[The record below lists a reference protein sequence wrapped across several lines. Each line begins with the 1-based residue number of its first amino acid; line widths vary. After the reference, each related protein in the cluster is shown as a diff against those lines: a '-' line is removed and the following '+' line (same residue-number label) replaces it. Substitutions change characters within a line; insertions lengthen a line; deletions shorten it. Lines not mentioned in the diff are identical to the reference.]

1 MHAGC
6 LLACR
11 QPHPTHGR
19 LGGRQLYGIAAFR
32 VRGPRTLTVVE
43 DCAEAARSSD
53 ARDKYFAASVPG
65 ASVSVNARLAG
76 ELPALEVRHLPRAAM
91 CVCAC
96 ACACACVCACCR
108 VDAARG
114 CGRPPSRRWRVRL
127 RLSTWQWHACQHAQL
142 PPCHLVP
149 LTRRQCC
156 KAR

>member
-91 CVCAC
+91 CVCARARARARARVRVRVRVRVHVC
-96 ACACACVCACCR
+96 MCVCVCR
-108 VDAARG
+108 EVSPAA
-114 CGRPPSRRWRVRL
+114 GRNLIL
-127 RLSTWQWHACQHAQL
+127 R
-142 PPCHLVP
+142 
-149 LTRRQCC
+149 
-156 KAR
+156 